1 MRIAGRLLLV
11 AAWLAGCSSPSSTT
25 QTDADAAP
33 PSSGSGP
40 ATVTGRASAGAL
52 VMLEPANAPAPLPEG
67 VAVMDQFSKAF
78 VPEMLFVRVGQPVTF
93 KNSEDQLHNITV
105 IRSRTGREVFNISQG
120 QGDVHSHTFD
130 QQGEYDVSCDVHPGM
145 KAVIVA
151 TSTPYA
157 AYADAKGAFSVPN
170 VPPGQYR
177 LKISADGR
185 DSERLVKVSG
195 ARVEIEP

>member
-1 MRIAGRLLLV
+1 VRFLSILTLFV
-11 AAWLAGCSSPSSTT
+11 AAGCSAPSQPQAS
-25 QTDADAAP
+25 AP
-33 PSSGSGP
+33 AKSAPSATGP
-40 ATVTGRASAGAL
+40 AIVTGQTVPGAI
-52 VMLEPANAPAPLPEG
+52 VMLEPADKDVPLPEG
-67 VAVMDQFSKAF
+67 PAILDQYGKAF
-78 VPEMLFVRVGQPVTF
+78 VPDVLFVRVGQVVEF
-93 KNSEDQLHNITV
+93 RNSDDTDHNIRVLRNPTGSTV
-105 IRSRTGREVFNISQG
+105 MDVSGSQH
-120 QGDVHSHTFD
+120 QTFTHTFD
-130 QQGEYDVSCDVHPGM
+130 QQGIFDVSCDVHPGM